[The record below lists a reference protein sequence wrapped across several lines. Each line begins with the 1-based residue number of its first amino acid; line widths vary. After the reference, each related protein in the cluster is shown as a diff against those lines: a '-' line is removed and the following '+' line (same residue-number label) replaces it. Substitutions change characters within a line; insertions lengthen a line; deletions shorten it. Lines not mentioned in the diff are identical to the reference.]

1 MRYSPKLPERND
13 NVSHTSPV
21 REFFLILLGLL
32 GVAALVFWVLGLLI
46 DVLVDRI
53 SPETEAKISRAVAIK
68 WAEEKPYSLEK
79 QTRVQKLAD
88 EMATCAA
95 LPYEASVSLADAPQA
110 NALALPGGQIVVFSG
125 LIDKLQSENGL
136 AFVLAH
142 EFSHLKNRDHLRG
155 MGRSLVLV
163 TASVV
168 LTGSHS
174 GLTQLFIP
182 LNQFGMAR
190 HSQAREMQADQTALQ
205 IMHCFYGHVGG
216 AGEFFEA
223 MQKDERVDDAG
234 FSHYFAS
241 HPALRER
248 IAALQQAIRTH
259 GYREG
264 SVRPLS
270 WAE

>member
-1 MRYSPKLPERND
+1 MRYSPKLPDHND
-13 NVSHTSPV
+13 NISHTRPV
-21 REFFLILLGLL
+21 REFSLILFALLGTAALAFWILGLL
-32 GVAALVFWVLGLLI
+32 V

-53 SPETEAKISRAVAIK
+53 TPETEAKISRAIAIK

-79 QTRVQKLAD
+79 QTQLQNLGKQLA
-88 EMATCAA
+88 ACAS
-95 LPYEASVSLADAPQA
+95 LPYDINISLAESEQS

-125 LIDKLQSENGL
+125 LLDKIQSENGL

-163 TASVV
+163 TMSVA

-182 LNQFGMAR
+182 LNQLGLAQ
-190 HSQAREMQADQTALQ
+190 HSQGREMQADRVALQ
-205 IMHCFYGHVGG
+205 ILNCHYGHVGG
-216 AGEFFEA
+216 AAEFFEA
-223 MQKDERVDDAG
+223 MQKDERVDEAG

-241 HPALRER
+241 HPDLRRR
-248 IAALQQAIRTH
+248 ITMLQQLIRQQ
-259 GYREG
+259 GYKEG
-264 SVRPLS
+264 STRPLF
-270 WAE
+270 